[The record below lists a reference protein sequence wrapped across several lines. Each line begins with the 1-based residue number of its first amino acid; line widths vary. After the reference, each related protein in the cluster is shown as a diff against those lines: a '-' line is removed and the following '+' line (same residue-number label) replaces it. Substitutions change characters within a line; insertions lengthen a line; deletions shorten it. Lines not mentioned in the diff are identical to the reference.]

1 MLLSW
6 TAGYNGNL
14 DITEYILQ
22 IKRQDDESDLVLWTD
37 AQTYSVAASS
47 VPYRVL
53 NLHPGTQYMVRVK
66 AKNRIGFSDY
76 SNVFLFSTKEKG
88 TNQDSNIFV
97 KILNIFFVLHIIAD
111 LLIDPLSGYN
121 RK

>member
-1 MLLSW
+1 
-6 TAGYNGNL
+6 
-14 DITEYILQ
+14 
-22 IKRQDDESDLVLWTD
+22 
-37 AQTYSVAASS
+37 
-47 VPYRVL
+47 
-53 NLHPGTQYMVRVK
+53 MVRVK